1 MPMTHNVRSSFIVSA
16 STGVAIAG
24 VILSAAIFSGA
35 PAAAA
40 EAQTGVS
47 CTTAEMQPIHS
58 PSAKLSD
65 KGGGLGAGEV
75 CFTGKDARAT
85 DGQTVIAVALIEPE
99 GGPDTA
105 RMDQIVQSYVD
116 AKQFMGSVLI
126 ARGDA
131 ILFNKSY
138 GMANLEWNV
147 PNTPTTK
154 FRIGSITKQFTAAAT
169 LLLEE
174 RGKLK
179 VEDPVKKYIPDAPEA
194 WDKITL
200 YNVLTHTGGIPNFTD
215 FPDYPQKSLSPMT
228 AEQIV
233 AWFKDKPLDFDPGAK
248 FSYSNSDYV
257 LLGYLIEK
265 LSGQSYEK
273 FLQEN
278 ILSPLGMEDSGYD
291 SNTAIIEHRAS
302 GYSQTRAGPL
312 NAGYVNMTVPHGAGA
327 LYSTTLDLL
336 KWEEGLFGGKLLKPE
351 SLAKMT
357 TPFKEN
363 YAFGLIIQTT
373 EGRKNIWHNGAIQGF
388 NASLG
393 YYPDSKVTVAVL
405 SNLNGN
411 APDEMLPKL
420 AAVAHGQ
427 AVQLSSERKEIK
439 LPRETLGTYVGTYEL
454 QPRIKIMITLAGDQL
469 QGQLSGQG
477 KLPLFAEAE
486 GKFFLKVVDAQLE
499 FLKDANGK
507 ITNVILHQNGRDQR
521 AHRISDSVLERK
533 EIKLSTET
541 LTAYAGNYD
550 AGIAKVA
557 VTFEDGHLMMR
568 FGPQPK
574 AELFPESETSFFLKT
589 VDAQIE
595 FTKDASGA
603 IIGLTLHQG
612 PRDVKAERK

>member
-1 MPMTHNVRSSFIVSA
+1 MTYKMRSTFVMSA
-16 STGVAIAG
+16 STRVEVVIVRA
-24 VILSAAIFSGA
+24 ILSAAIISGA
-35 PAAAA
+35 PAAGA
-40 EAQTGVS
+40 EAQTS
-47 CTTAEMQPIHS
+47 
-58 PSAKLSD
+58 
-65 KGGGLGAGEV
+65 
-75 CFTGKDARAT
+75 
-85 DGQTVIAVALIEPE
+85 ALIEPAGE
-99 GGPDTA
+99 PDTA
-105 RMDQIVQSYVD
+105 RMDQIVQSYGD
-116 AKQFMGSVLI
+116 AKQFMGSVLV

-154 FRIGSITKQFTAAAT
+154 FRIGSITKQFTAAAI

-174 RGKLK
+174 QGKLK
-179 VEDPVKKYIPDAPEA
+179 VEDSVKKYIPDAPET
-194 WDKITL
+194 WDKVTL

-228 AEQIV
+228 AGEIV
-233 AWFKDKPLDFDPGAK
+233 AWFKDKPLDFEPGAK
-248 FSYSNSDYV
+248 YSYSNSDYV

-265 LSGQSYEK
+265 LSGQTYEK
-273 FLQEN
+273 FLREN
-278 ILSPLGMEDSGYD
+278 ILTPLGMKDSGYD

-302 GYSQTRAGPL
+302 GYSRTRAGPV
-312 NAGYVNMTVPHGAGA
+312 NAGYVNMTVPHGAGG

-336 KWEEGLFGGKLLKPE
+336 KWEQGLFGGKLLEPE

-373 EGRKNIWHNGAIQGF
+373 DGRKNIWHNGGIQGF

-393 YYPDSKVTVAVL
+393 YYPDSKITVAVL

-427 AVQLSSERKEIK
+427 AVQLSSERKEVK
-439 LPRETLGTYVGTYEL
+439 LPRETLATYVGTYEL
-454 QPRIKIMITLAGDQL
+454 QPRIKMMITLNGDQL

-499 FLKDANGK
+499 FLNGADGK
-507 ITNVILHQNGRDQR
+507 ITDVILHQNGRDRR

-541 LTAYAGNYD
+541 LAAYAGNYD

-557 VTFEDGHLMMR
+557 ITFEDGHLMMR

-589 VDAQIE
+589 VDAQLE

-603 IIGLTLHQG
+603 ITGLTLHQG
-612 PRDVKAERK
+612 PRDVKADRK

>member
-1 MPMTHNVRSSFIVSA
+1 V
-16 STGVAIAG
+16 
-24 VILSAAIFSGA
+24 L
-35 PAAAA
+35 
-40 EAQTGVS
+40 
-47 CTTAEMQPIHS
+47 
-58 PSAKLSD
+58 
-65 KGGGLGAGEV
+65 GEV
-75 CFTGKDARAT
+75 CFTGSH
-85 DGQTVIAVALIEPE
+85 TVIAVALIEPA
-99 GGPDTA
+99 GGPDTS

-116 AKQFMGSVLI
+116 AKQFMGSVLV

-154 FRIGSITKQFTAAAT
+154 FRIGSITKQFTAAAI

-174 RGKLK
+174 RGKLT
-179 VEDPVKKYIPDAPEA
+179 VEDSVKKYIPDAPEA

-200 YNVLTHTGGIPNFTD
+200 HNVLTHTGGIPNFTD

-248 FSYSNSDYV
+248 FSYSDSDYV

-265 LSGQSYEK
+265 LSGQTYEK

-278 ILSPLGMEDSGYD
+278 ILTPLGMKDSGYD

-302 GYSQTRAGPL
+302 GYSRTRAGPV
-312 NAGYVNMTVPHGAGA
+312 NAGYVNMTVPHGAGG

-336 KWEEGLFGGKLLKPE
+336 KWEQGLFGRKLLKPE

-373 EGRKNIWHNGAIQGF
+373 EGRKNISHNGGIQGF

-393 YYPDSKVTVAVL
+393 YYPDSKITVAVL

-420 AAVAHGQ
+420 ATVAHGQ
-427 AVQLSSERKEIK
+427 AVQLSSERNEIK
-439 LPRETLGTYVGTYEL
+439 LSRETLATYVGTYVADTIREFMRRGVIIKTVINGMTFDGSTTDAMQQAVRDAL
-454 QPRIKIMITLAGDQL
+454 IAFMAATAQAQAKATKSAQRAGIDHKRRAQPSAYLGRKPSYDWATFDRIRLALDSARPPS
-469 QGQLSGQG
+469 LSAIA
-477 KLPLFAEAE
+477 KAE
-486 GKFFLKVVDAQLE
+486 GLSKQAVFRLQQDPQAALAALDAW
-499 FLKDANGK
+499 
-507 ITNVILHQNGRDQR
+507 
-521 AHRISDSVLERK
+521 
-533 EIKLSTET
+533 
-541 LTAYAGNYD
+541 
-550 AGIAKVA
+550 
-557 VTFEDGHLMMR
+557 
-568 FGPQPK
+568 
-574 AELFPESETSFFLKT
+574 
-589 VDAQIE
+589 
-595 FTKDASGA
+595 
-603 IIGLTLHQG
+603 GL
-612 PRDVKAERK
+612 

>member
-1 MPMTHNVRSSFIVSA
+1 VV
-16 STGVAIAG
+16 IARA
-24 VILSAAIFSGA
+24 ILSAAVISGA
-35 PAAAA
+35 PAAAD
-40 EAQTGVS
+40 EARTGTL
-47 CTTAEMQPIHS
+47 CTTAEMQHLIYS
-58 PSAKLSD
+58 PSAKFSD
-65 KGGGLGAGEV
+65 KGGGLRAREV
-75 CFTGKDARAT
+75 CFTAKDSRTT
-85 DGQTVIAVALIEPE
+85 DGQPVIAVAQIEPAGE
-99 GGPDTA
+99 PDTA

-116 AKQFMGSVLI
+116 AKQFMGSVLV

-131 ILFNKSY
+131 LLFNKSY

-154 FRIGSITKQFTAAAT
+154 FRIGSITKQFTAAAI

-174 RGKLK
+174 RGKLT

-215 FPDYPQKSLSPMT
+215 FSDYPQKSLSPMT

-233 AWFKDKPLDFDPGAK
+233 AWFKDKPLDFEPGAK
-248 FSYSNSDYV
+248 FSYSNSDYA
-257 LLGYLIEK
+257 LLGYVIEK
-265 LSGQSYEK
+265 LSGQTYEK

-278 ILSPLGMEDSGYD
+278 ILTPLGMKDSGYD

-302 GYSQTRAGPL
+302 GYSRTRTGPV
-312 NAGYVNMTVPHGAGA
+312 NAGYVNMTVPHGAGG
-327 LYSTTLDLL
+327 LYSSTLDLL
-336 KWEEGLFGGKLLKPE
+336 KWEQGLFGGNLLKPE

-363 YAFGLIIQTT
+363 YAFGLIVQTT
-373 EGRKNIWHNGAIQGF
+373 DGRKNIWHNGGIQGF
-388 NASLG
+388 NTSLG
-393 YYPDSKVTVAVL
+393 YYPDSKITVAVL

-439 LPRETLGTYVGTYEL
+439 LSRETLATYVGTYEL
-454 QPRIKIMITLAGDQL
+454 QPRIKMMITLAGDQL
-469 QGQLSGQG
+469 QGQLSGQVR
-477 KLPLFAEAE
+477 LPLFSEAE
-486 GKFFLKVVDAQLE
+486 GRFFLKVVDAQLE
-499 FLKDANGK
+499 FLKDPDGK
-507 ITNVILHQNGRDQR
+507 ITDVILHQNGRDRR

-533 EIKLSTET
+533 EIKLPTET
-541 LTAYAGNYD
+541 LAAYAGNYD

-603 IIGLTLHQG
+603 ITGLTLHQG